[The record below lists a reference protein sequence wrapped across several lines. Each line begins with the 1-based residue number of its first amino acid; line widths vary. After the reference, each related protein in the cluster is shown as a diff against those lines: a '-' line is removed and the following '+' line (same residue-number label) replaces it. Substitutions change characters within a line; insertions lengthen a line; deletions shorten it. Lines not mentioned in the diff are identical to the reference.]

1 VDLKNRR
8 FSSLFPLLTAVL
20 CLFAAPAGALVITLR
35 SGNGVAGG
43 PDALIRQYPVAG
55 VCGQGYA
62 TPFTAA
68 EFTAA
73 LSAPPAVILSSVHPA
88 WTQGITCDPAALW
101 VGTDAFATPM
111 SVLYALEFNVPDPCC
126 IQSATLDFC
135 WSQDDALGDTVTPD
149 GVFLNQTPIPAI
161 SGGGYTSTSQ
171 VSGIDVTGILHCG
184 TNTLHIY
191 NRDLAC
197 AVSGIIFSATL
208 KITECTV
215 AADQSTWSNVKALY
229 QD

>member
-1 VDLKNRR
+1 MDLKNRR
-8 FSSLFPLLTAVL
+8 FLSSFLLLTAVS
-20 CLFAAPAGALVITLR
+20 CLLAAPAGALVITLR
-35 SGNGVAGG
+35 SGNGPAGG
-43 PDALIRQYPVAG
+43 PDGLIRQYAVAST
-55 VCGQGYA
+55 CGLGYG

-73 LSAPPAVILSSVHPA
+73 LSAPPAVVLSFVHPA
-88 WTQGITCDPAALW
+88 WIQGITCDPLAQW
-101 VGTDAFATPM
+101 IGTDAFGTPL

-126 IQSATLDFC
+126 IQSASLDFC
-135 WSQDDALGDTVTPD
+135 WSQDDMLGDTVNPA
-149 GVFLNQTPIPAI
+149 GVYLNQVPIPAI
-161 SGGGYTSTSQ
+161 NGGSYATMST

-197 AVSGIIFSATL
+197 AVSGILFSATL
-208 KITECTV
+208 KINECTV
-215 AADQSTWSNVKALY
+215 AANPSTWSNVKALY